1 MIFLRHAEVFNP
13 IKNSS
18 IKTETYNEPM
28 GELGTKER
36 SCIFGRDR
44 VCITCPRT
52 SQAGILKKKK
62 KKMMQPKEG
71 FALGPDPQP
80 SRVSAVLL
88 RTRESNIKHLQPG
101 TSQTPDL
108 NPYLPTSTGKP

>member
-1 MIFLRHAEVFNP
+1 MSRWENWGQKRDPVSLGEIVFASRAQGP
-13 IKNSS
+13 VKL
-18 IKTETYNEPM
+18 E
-28 GELGTKER
+28 
-36 SCIFGRDR
+36 F
-44 VCITCPRT
+44 
-52 SQAGILKKKK
+52 KKK